1 MPKRKVDRSAP
12 STSPHDDVKPSLS
25 PEQPGDAVDAGGSFP
40 IVGIG
45 ASPGGLSTF
54 EVLGNTQDIT
64 EQKRAKADSNALP
77 RLLQHL
83 NAGVVIHAADTR
95 ILFANETASRLL
107 GLTPD
112 QMFGKTAIDPAWSF
126 VREDGTPM
134 PLAEYPV
141 NRILA
146 THQFFQNQV
155 LGINR
160 PTTRDRAW
168 VLVNAYP
175 EFDDARQLDR
185 IVVAFNDITE
195 RKLAE
200 EALKASE
207 MRFKELL
214 LNVPTVAVQGYAL
227 DGTVRYWNRASE
239 TFYGYTA
246 EEALAQNLLDLIVPP
261 ALRDGARAAI
271 GQMIATGQTP
281 PASELD
287 LMRKDG
293 SLIPVYSS
301 HALVHLPGQ
310 EPELFCIDIDLT
322 ERKRAE
328 EAMRLEQIFS
338 QTIIDSIPGP
348 FYVLDERGGYVRW
361 NAYQRDQIIGRTE
374 ENTVGFGAINS
385 IHPDDREAIAAR
397 IATVLQHGTVET
409 VEGRVLLR
417 GGPAFR
423 WFLMTGRQLVVNGKV
438 FLVGIGIDI
447 TERKRAEEEREK
459 LQHQLQQAQKLE
471 SVGRLAGGVAHD
483 FNNMLQSIL
492 GHAELMQM
500 KGLPTPDL
508 RMDLEEIRKAA
519 QRSAELT
526 RQLLGFAR
534 KQPIAPKVLDIN
546 QTVNGLL
553 NMLRRLLGEDIELV
567 WKPGPGPLV
576 VKIDPAQIDQ
586 ILVNL
591 ALNARDAITGAG
603 RILLETKPERSPGET
618 GGNYV
623 CLRISDNG
631 CGMSPEVQ
639 AQILEPFFT
648 TKPLGKGTG
657 LGLPMVYGMVKQNQG
672 ELTFSSEV
680 GKGSVFTVFLPLVQP
695 ESAEPSAPVR
705 QTDSPGGRESVLV
718 VEDEPSIRAA
728 LVRFLES
735 LGYTACSADSPEQ
748 ALAMLQN
755 PGLRIALLV
764 TDVVMPGMSG
774 GELVSK
780 ARALC
785 PGLKCLHISG
795 YPDDDLSRR
804 GTMDKKIPFLSKP
817 FTRDQLAHKVRE
829 ALGTIG
835 GAY

>member
-1 MPKRKVDRSAP
+1 M
-12 STSPHDDVKPSLS
+12 T
-25 PEQPGDAVDAGGSFP
+25 
-40 IVGIG
+40 
-45 ASPGGLSTF
+45 
-54 EVLGNTQDIT
+54 NQDN
-64 EQKRAKADSNALP
+64 RAKPEMPNEERRTPPAPIKAGPSRDSDLDDLVPVGFCTLSEQGLILEANLMSATLLGAARHSLVKQPLSHFIVKADQEIYGLH
-77 RLLQHL
+77 R
-83 NAGVVIHAADTR
+83 R
-95 ILFANETASRLL
+95 ELFATGKSQACELRLV
-107 GLTPD
+107 
-112 QMFGKTAIDPAWSF
+112 K
-126 VREDGTPM
+126 
-134 PLAEYPV
+134 
-141 NRILA
+141 
-146 THQFFQNQV
+146 
-155 LGINR
+155 
-160 PTTRDRAW
+160 
-168 VLVNAYP
+168 
-175 EFDDARQLDR
+175 
-185 IVVAFNDITE
+185 
-195 RKLAE
+195 
-200 EALKASE
+200 
-207 MRFKELL
+207 
-214 LNVPTVAVQGYAL
+214 
-227 DGTVRYWNRASE
+227 
-239 TFYGYTA
+239 
-246 EEALAQNLLDLIVPP
+246 
-261 ALRDGARAAI
+261 RDGAVFWAHLTAA
-271 GQMIATGQTP
+271 A
-281 PASELD
+281 A
-287 LMRKDG
+287 
-293 SLIPVYSS
+293 
-301 HALVHLPGQ
+301 
-310 EPELFCIDIDLT
+310 
-322 ERKRAE
+322 RAE
-328 EAMRLEQIFS
+328 
-338 QTIIDSIPGP
+338 D
-348 FYVLDERGGYVRW
+348 
-361 NAYQRDQIIGRTE
+361 
-374 ENTVGFGAINS
+374 GA
-385 IHPDDREAIAAR
+385 P
-397 IATVLQHGTVET
+397 VC
-409 VEGRVLLR
+409 RVALL
-417 GGPAFR
+417 
-423 WFLMTGRQLVVNGKV
+423 
-438 FLVGIGIDI
+438 DI

-459 LQHQLQQAQKLE
+459 LQIRLQQAQKLE
-471 SVGRLAGGVAHD
+471 LVGRLAGGVAHD

-576 VKIDPAQIDQ
+576 VKIDPTQVDQ

-603 RILLETKPERSPGET
+603 RILLETKPERSPVET

-623 CLRISDNG
+623 GLRISDNG

-657 LGLPMVYGMVKQNQG
+657 LGLPMVYGMVKQNRG

-695 ESAEPSAPVR
+695 ESAEPSGPVR
-705 QTDSPGGRESVLV
+705 QPDSPGGRESVLV
-718 VEDEPSIRAA
+718 VEDEPSIRAS

-755 PGLRIALLV
+755 PGLRIALMV

-804 GTMDKKIPFLSKP
+804 GIVDKEVPLLSKP

-829 ALGTIG
+829 ALGTTG
-835 GAY
+835 GES